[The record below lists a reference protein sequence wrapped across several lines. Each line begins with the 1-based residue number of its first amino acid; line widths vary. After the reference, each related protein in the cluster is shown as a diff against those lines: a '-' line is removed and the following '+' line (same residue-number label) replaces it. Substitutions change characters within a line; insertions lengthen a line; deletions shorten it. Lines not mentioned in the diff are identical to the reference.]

1 MAKASILTKKFRKD
15 EQVIYIGDNIGLG
28 ITKDAV
34 YIGGVPQTIIER
46 AEKYPEIAALVVPLD
61 DLIAAKK
68 RLKEPG
74 TKEYLANKAIKEVR

>member
-1 MAKASILTKKFRKD
+1 MSRGFLTKKFKAN

-28 ITKDAV
+28 VTHGSV
-34 YIGGVPQTIIER
+34 YVGGVPNAILDLV
-46 AEKYPEIAALVVPLD
+46 EKYPEIEHLVVPID
-61 DLIAAKK
+61 KMIEAKK